1 MSFTDMYGTQ
11 NSFHLL
17 CVRIKKDLFHGFPFP
32 GQKFINMPQKEN
44 QKKKKRTFIIR
55 RCCLEHCENDYLT
68 HFWLH
73 LVFIYKT
80 HKCICFDAFIFL
92 SQDNI

>member
-1 MSFTDMYGTQ
+1 MSF
-11 NSFHLL
+11 
-17 CVRIKKDLFHGFPFP
+17 LFLDISLSICL
-32 GQKFINMPQKEN
+32 KRKT
-44 QKKKKRTFIIR
+44 KKKKKEETFIIR

-73 LVFIYKT
+73 LLFISKT